1 MPLLTERLV
10 LRLIKD
16 SDEAAIHSYRSNP
29 AATRFLSHEPLS
41 VEANRERLTELLAL
55 AEAST
60 GTWFNYCWAITLRQS
75 GNVIGDARTWNSTAV
90 SGPGVLAPG
99 KLPAGHVALA
109 YVLHPDYHHHGYARE
124 AAAAL
129 VTWLFTQCGINTV
142 AAAVYEPNTPSL
154 RLLRSLGFQSD
165 PVLPAEGERA
175 GTDLPLL
182 TFRLNRP
189 NLSPCGGFVPGGYRT
204 AGEEHPA
211 HGHLQGDT
219 DRCQR

>member
-1 MPLLTERLV
+1 MTSSEIMPLLTERLV
-10 LRLIKD
+10 LRLITD

-29 AATRFLSHEPLS
+29 VATRYLSHEPLS

-90 SGPGVLAPG
+90 SRPGVPAPG
-99 KLPAGHVALA
+99 KHPAGHAALA

-129 VTWLFTQCGINTV
+129 VTWLFTRGINTV

-165 PVLPAEGERA
+165 PVLPADVERA
-175 GTDLPLL
+175 GKDLPLL

-189 NLSPCGGFVPGGYRT
+189 NLSP
-204 AGEEHPA
+204 
-211 HGHLQGDT
+211 
-219 DRCQR
+219 

>member
-1 MPLLTERLV
+1 MTSSEIMPLLTERLV
-10 LRLIKD
+10 LRLITD

-29 AATRFLSHEPLS
+29 AATRYLSHEPLS

-90 SGPGVLAPG
+90 SRPGVPAPG
-99 KLPAGHVALA
+99 KHPAGHAALA

-129 VTWLFTQCGINTV
+129 VTWLFTRGINTV

-165 PVLPAEGERA
+165 PVLPADVERA
-175 GTDLPLL
+175 GKDLPLL

-189 NLSPCGGFVPGGYRT
+189 NLSP
-204 AGEEHPA
+204 
-211 HGHLQGDT
+211 
-219 DRCQR
+219 

>member
-1 MPLLTERLV
+1 MTSSEIMPLLTERLV
-10 LRLIKD
+10 LRLVKD

-29 AATRFLSHEPLS
+29 AATRYLSHEPLS

-90 SGPGVLAPG
+90 SGQGVPAPG
-99 KLPAGHVALA
+99 KHPAGHAVLA

-129 VTWLFTQCGINTV
+129 VTWLFTRGINTV

-165 PVLPAEGERA
+165 PVLPADVERA
-175 GTDLPLL
+175 GKDLPLL

-189 NLSPCGGFVPGGYRT
+189 NLSP
-204 AGEEHPA
+204 
-211 HGHLQGDT
+211 
-219 DRCQR
+219 